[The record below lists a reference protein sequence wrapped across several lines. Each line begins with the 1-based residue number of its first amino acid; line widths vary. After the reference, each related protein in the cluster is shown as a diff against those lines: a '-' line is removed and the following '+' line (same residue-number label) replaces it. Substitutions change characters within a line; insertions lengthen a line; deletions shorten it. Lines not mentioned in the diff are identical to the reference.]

1 MTSSNGQAVPRCS
14 SLSLTCSMW
23 AAIIAVLL
31 FLRVLELHAMQIGV
45 LINIGP
51 RPSFTK
57 QLPVLVQ
64 TNPAAPIWWSS
75 SIDSE
80 RLGHHLVSGCL
91 SVASIPW
98 IVGSHP
104 GGPHQQDSGGLRITL
119 MSGNL
124 DKEPWH
130 QMVNLPSFS
139 QGITTGTTYWL
150 SCTTSSHNQCRP

>member
-1 MTSSNGQAVPRCS
+1 
-14 SLSLTCSMW
+14 MW

-130 QMVNLPSFS
+130 QMRNLPFLRRHT
-139 QGITTGTTYWL
+139 IGTTCL
-150 SCTTSSHNQCRP
+150 LLCTCARHPRRSSAGRGARTAVLHQWN